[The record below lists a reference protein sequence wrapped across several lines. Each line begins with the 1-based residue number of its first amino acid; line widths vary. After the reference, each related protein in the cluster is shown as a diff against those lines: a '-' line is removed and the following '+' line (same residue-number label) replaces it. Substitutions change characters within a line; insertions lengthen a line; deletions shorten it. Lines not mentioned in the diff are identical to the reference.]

1 MRHAITSPPRPIRVM
16 RIIARLNVGGPAL
29 HVAILTERLGPPDFE
44 SLLVCGH
51 VGPHEGDMAYLL
63 DERGI
68 TPRYIPQLG
77 RALSPWRDVMTLVK
91 LWRLMRRWQPDVVHT
106 HTAKAG
112 FVGRVAAWLAGVPV
126 RVHTFHGHVFRGYFG
141 PLQTRLFL
149 ALERL
154 AARLSDRLITIS
166 PQLRDELVEMYRVA
180 RAEKFAVIPLG
191 LELRPYLETPRGQG
205 AFRARYG
212 IPAEAPLIGI
222 VGRLVPIKNH
232 ALFLAMAA
240 RLRQRLPE
248 ARFVIVGDGEL
259 RATLEAQA
267 RALGLAGAVRFS
279 GFLRDLRPVYSD
291 LDVLVIASDN
301 EGTPVSIIEALAAGV
316 PVAATAVGGVP
327 DLLRGGERGQLA
339 PAGDAD
345 ALSEAVLAALQT
357 HNLTRQEALR
367 QEIAAEYG
375 AQRLARDLA
384 TLYRQLLREKG
395 RLP

>member
-1 MRHAITSPPRPIRVM
+1 MNSSSRPIRVM

-29 HVAILTERLGPPDFE
+29 HVTLLTERLAPPDFE

-51 VGPHEGDMAYLL
+51 VGPHEGDMTYLAK
-63 DERGI
+63 ERGI
-68 TPRYIPQLG
+68 TPHIIPQLG
-77 RALSPWRDVMTLVK
+77 RALSPWRDLVTLVK

-141 PLQTRLFL
+141 PLKTRLFL
-149 ALERL
+149 TLERL
-154 AARLSDRLITIS
+154 TAHLSDRLITIS
-166 PQLRDELVEMYRVA
+166 PRLRDELVHTYRIA
-180 RAEKFAVIPLG
+180 SAEKFVVVPLG
-191 LELRPYLETPRGQG
+191 LELRPYLETPRGEDT
-205 AFRARYG
+205 FRVRYG
-212 IPAEAPLIGI
+212 IPQDAPLIGI

-240 RLRQRLPE
+240 RLRRRLPN
-248 ARFVIVGDGEL
+248 AHFAIVGDGEL
-259 RATLEAQA
+259 RAALEAQA
-267 RALGLAGAVRFS
+267 AALGLADAVTFT
-279 GFLRDLRPVYSD
+279 GFLRDLRAVYSD

-316 PVAATAVGGVP
+316 PVASTAVGGVP
-327 DLLRGGERGQLA
+327 DLLRGGERGHLA

-345 ALSEAVLAALQT
+345 ALAEAVLAAYT
-357 HNLTRQEALR
+357 EHDPARQEALR
-367 QEIAAEYG
+367 QAIGAQYG
-375 AQRLARDLA
+375 AERLSRDLA
-384 TLYRQLLREKG
+384 ALYRQLLREKG